1 VISKFVKLVALCMCL
16 HMALFYVARP
26 DIITE
31 LERATSSQEVERLI
45 TDRWNA
51 TRNHPLAGSSPFRGK
66 NLYYHGSETFGLK
79 ERSIL
84 GTFVFVRVYNTK
96 TGKIDENRIT
106 YWPSVLRSLV
116 AFIAFTVLLWSP
128 VGLAGRRKQV
138 K

>member
-1 VISKFVKLVALCMCL
+1 MFSKFVKLIALCFCL
-16 HMALFYVARP
+16 HVALFYLARP
-26 DIITE
+26 NIITE
-31 LERATSSQEVERLI
+31 LERTTSSQEVERLI

-66 NLYYHGSETFGLK
+66 NMHYHGSETLGLK

-84 GTFVFVRVYNTK
+84 GTFVFVRVYNTN
-96 TGKIDENRIT
+96 TGEIDENGIT

-116 AFIAFTVLLWSP
+116 ALIAFSVLFWSP
-128 VGLAGRRKQV
+128 VGLANWRKQV